1 MTAANT
7 FGQQTSSTDAVE
19 LKRALNKVSI
29 RLLPFLFLLY
39 VVAYLDRVNVGFAAL
54 QMKSALHFS
63 DSVYGFGA
71 GVFFVGYLF
80 FQLPSNLALMRFGAR
95 RWLGVI
101 IFCWGLISSCTMF
114 VHSPASFYLFR
125 FSLGAAEAGFFPGVL
140 LYLTYWFPAA
150 ARARTVSWFMIGMP
164 VSGIIGGPISGALLS
179 IHGAGHL
186 AGWQWLFLIEGL
198 PAIILGMLVRFV
210 LTDKPRDAEWLS
222 AEERATLLFAVERDA
237 LSPSQSRATPVDAD
251 LLSLLAPSRE
261 ESAEGPV
268 QACPELRRV
277 CEPQSRR
284 PILLDVITRRE
295 TWLLC
300 AAYFTLLWSSLGIS
314 LWLPELVKNF
324 SGFSD
329 RMVGV
334 LSAVPYI
341 FAAATMA
348 FVGVRSDKSRQP
360 HLHFAASAF
369 AGATGFFFS
378 VHAHN
383 VLVST
388 ILLSIS
394 VAGVY
399 SAFGPFWAMP
409 GKFYSGATAAA
420 GIAFINSLGNL
431 GGLFGPYVTGIAKQ
445 HTGSF
450 AVGTIILGA
459 VLCLSGVLAL
469 VVKTTQSAQKSY
481 SA

>member
-1 MTAANT
+1 MPSLNT
-7 FGQQTSSTDAVE
+7 PGTEAYVI
-19 LKRALNKVSI
+19 RKVSF
-29 RLLPFLFLLY
+29 RLLPFLFILY
-39 VVAYLDRVNVGFAAL
+39 FVNYLDRVNVGFAAL
-54 QMKSALHFS
+54 QMKSALRFS

-71 GVFFVGYLF
+71 GIFFIGYLI
-80 FQLPSNLALMRFGAR
+80 FQLPSNLAVEKFGAR

-101 IFCWGLISSCTMF
+101 IFCWGVISSCTMF
-114 VHSPASFYLFR
+114 IHSPVGFYALR
-125 FSLGAAEAGFFPGVL
+125 FSLGAAEAGFFPGVV
-140 LYLTYWFPAA
+140 LYLTYWFPAT
-150 ARARTVSWFMIGMP
+150 ARARSVSWFMLAMP

-179 IHGAGHL
+179 MRGTGHL
-186 AGWQWLFLIEGL
+186 DGWQWLFLIEGL
-198 PAIILGMLVRFV
+198 PAILLGMLVQFV

-222 AEERATLLFAVERDA
+222 ADERTV
-237 LSPSQSRATPVDAD
+237 
-251 LLSLLAPSRE
+251 LLSAIERE
-261 ESAEGPV
+261 SKHPDRARSLSAEI
-268 QACPELRRV
+268 E
-277 CEPQSRR
+277 SRR
-284 PILLDVITRRE
+284 QILLNVIARRE

-300 AAYFTLLWSSLGIS
+300 ATYFTLLWSSLGLS

-329 RMVGV
+329 RMVGI
-334 LSAVPYI
+334 LSAVPYV
-341 FAAATMA
+341 FAACAMA

-369 AGATGFFFS
+369 AGAAGFFLS

-383 VLVST
+383 VLLST
-388 ILLSIS
+388 VLLSIS

-445 HTGSF
+445 RTGSF

-469 VVKTTQSAQKSY
+469 AVKATQSARRS
-481 SA
+481 SS